1 MVGMPTSTL
10 HGGSIFPPL
19 GHWTWSFFQEPR
31 ERETGI
37 LFRVGCLPSRC
48 LGGRNARGQM
58 VRGKEEPPRVPISLE
73 ILKAGC
79 HALGSRLGNL
89 EGG

>member
-1 MVGMPTSTL
+1 M
-10 HGGSIFPPL
+10 
-19 GHWTWSFFQEPR
+19 
-31 ERETGI
+31 
-37 LFRVGCLPSRC
+37 
-48 LGGRNARGQM
+48 
-58 VRGKEEPPRVPISLE
+58 RGKEEPPRVPSSLE